1 MPKIRRQEAGE
12 ENSGLGLLL
21 DRKHFHQ
28 LRIDPSSQVSEEN
41 VLEEEL
47 ELGLGIVGG
56 GGGGELDGLDV
67 DFNQLGVTM
76 TESPISRDQ
85 IQLVKPTAGEPEGY

>member
-1 MPKIRRQEAGE
+1 M
-12 ENSGLGLLL
+12 N
-21 DRKHFHQ
+21 
-28 LRIDPSSQVSEEN
+28 EEN

-47 ELGLGIVGG
+47 ELGLGIV

-85 IQLVKPTAGEPEGY
+85 IQLVKPTAGG

>member
-1 MPKIRRQEAGE
+1 M
-12 ENSGLGLLL
+12 
-21 DRKHFHQ
+21 
-28 LRIDPSSQVSEEN
+28 SEEN

-56 GGGGELDGLDV
+56 GGELDGLDV
-67 DFNQLGVTM
+67 DFNQLGVTT

>member
-1 MPKIRRQEAGE
+1 M
-12 ENSGLGLLL
+12 N
-21 DRKHFHQ
+21 
-28 LRIDPSSQVSEEN
+28 EEN

-47 ELGLGIVGG
+47 ELGLGIV